1 MVGFMA
7 KTKTEKAKS
16 NLKFRFPLM
25 ISFKIIKDSTIAGK
39 SGLGDC
45 KNNKKTGEI
54 KSKIH
59 VFFSNI

>member
-1 MVGFMA
+1 
-7 KTKTEKAKS
+7 
-16 NLKFRFPLM
+16 M

-54 KSKIH
+54 NKTPR
-59 VFFSNI
+59 FFQIYK